1 MKPKTGLVFVGLFLI
16 GLQACAS
23 QSVMLVHPQSGST
36 VRCEEEGVGVLAG
49 AVGARVQD
57 CLERYRGKGYV
68 RTEDFTPE
76 QRADLE
82 RRGILPK
89 AEEPPART
97 GSY

>member
-1 MKPKTGLVFVGLFLI
+1 MTSRLRLCLFLFAW
-16 GLQACAS
+16 LALSSCAS

-36 VRCEEEGVGVLAG
+36 VRCEEEGVGLLAA

-57 CLERYRGKGYV
+57 CLESYRSKGFV
-68 RTEDFTPE
+68 RTEDLTRE

-82 RRGILPK
+82 RKGLLPK
-89 AEEPPART
+89 PEEPSART

>member
-1 MKPKTGLVFVGLFLI
+1 MKLKTGLVFVGLFLI

-49 AVGARVQD
+49 AVGARVQE
-57 CLERYRGKGYV
+57 CLRKYEGLGYV
-68 RTEDFTPE
+68 RVEKLVPS

-82 RRGILPK
+82 RRGVLPK
-89 AEEPPART
+89 ALEPSARV
-97 GSY
+97 GY

>member
-1 MKPKTGLVFVGLFLI
+1 MKLRFGLVVTLSGLI

-23 QSVMLVHPQSGST
+23 QRVMLVHPQSGST
-36 VRCEEEGVGVLAG
+36 VRCEEEGVGMMAG
-49 AVGARVQD
+49 AVGAQVQD
-57 CLERYRGKGYV
+57 CLERYRAKGYV
-68 RTEDFTPE
+68 ATDDLTRE

-89 AEEPPART
+89 AEEPPARP

>member
-1 MKPKTGLVFVGLFLI
+1 MKLRFGLVFVLSGLI

-36 VRCEEEGVGVLAG
+36 VKCEEEGVGLLAA
-49 AVGARVQD
+49 AVGARVRD
-57 CLERYRGKGYV
+57 CLESFRGKGYV
-68 RTEDFTPE
+68 RTEELTRE

>member
-1 MKPKTGLVFVGLFLI
+1 MKLRFGLVFVLSGLI

-82 RRGILPK
+82 RRGILPT
-89 AEEPPART
+89 AEEPAPRM
-97 GSY
+97 GY